1 MTSEQVVSFVVGALW
16 LAAVVALLYLVGR
29 EFVILFRFKPAV
41 PESSEV
47 RSHRRRVHDRH
58 RLTPEQFKGADAP

>member
-1 MTSEQVVSFVVGALW
+1 MTSEPVVSLVVGGLW
-16 LAAVVALLYLVGR
+16 LAAVVTLLYLIGR

-58 RLTPEQFKGADAP
+58 RLTPEQFKGAGAP